1 MPRLTGGHDG
11 AHREATAEYRAY
23 RIEATSTNR
32 LAVVFDP
39 SRTVCR
45 SFTAVEIWDKGG
57 AQPLNMHEHAGE
69 IFYILKGRAVAHCD
83 GRTFTLETAIASRPP
98 WPDASDRERGAGRL
112 YALCTMIPNDQFAEL
127 IRRGVPAELDAED
140 LAVLRRMA

>member
-1 MPRLTGGHDG
+1 MEPL
-11 AHREATAEYRAY
+11 AKPPAAYRAY

-32 LAVVFDP
+32 LAIVFDP
-39 SRTVCR
+39 IADGVPFIHC
-45 SFTAVEIWDKGG
+45 VEIWDEGG
-57 AQPLNMHEHAGE
+57 AQPPNMHEHAEE
-69 IFYILKGRAVAHCD
+69 IFYILKGHAVAHCD
-83 GRTFTLETAIASRPP
+83 GRTFTLEAGDSFLAR
-98 WPDASDRERGAGRL
+98 RGQTHRIVNAGPGRL